1 MAFSQQST
9 NAFVGLDAAKLLEL
23 QAAYTQVLLDIAQ
36 GGKSYTV
43 PGRTF
48 TRADIGDV
56 KETLAEINAAIAV
69 GTNST
74 PQIAYPRF
82 W

>member
-1 MAFSQQST
+1 MAYSQQST
-9 NAFVGLDAAKLLEL
+9 NAFIGLDAAKLTEL
-23 QAAYTQVLLDIAQ
+23 QTAYLQVLLDIAQ

-48 TRADIGDV
+48 TRADLGEV

-69 GTNST
+69 GASPT
-74 PQIAYPRF
+74 PQIAHPRF